1 MKRFFLLAA
10 LTLFATAS
18 LSWAQPLAN
27 LAPADTVLSLG
38 MQVRP
43 DMFGTLGDDVAAL
56 DWARARETLETLT
69 SVAGERAGDPDTQ
82 DLLRLY
88 NAILLSYSD
97 PVAAAAIFTP
107 DLATCPAYIEAAEAV
122 QEANRNGYSV
132 PVDALLTV
140 GVSSFN
146 PVPTAVALMR
156 VEDESNVQQ
165 RSFDAYVSCME
176 ASGDLEPLEQ
186 DGATL
191 YIMGD
196 GSDLPLVIGR
206 VDDLYFFGTGPEPLR
221 GVIRRINGSSEPS
234 LADSALYQRM
244 AALDAGESQLS
255 LTLDFAALAEV
266 LEGFG
271 STVASSPE
279 DDYLLERGTA
289 FLRTLGGYAGILS
302 ATPEGLLF
310 ENVTA
315 VNPAG
320 GDAALASLL
329 LCENCSVG
337 SPFLAPA
344 GSVTANVYRLPLED
358 VFNYLQGLLDAAPPS
373 MEVSINLRDLLREE
387 FDFDIDVA
395 LFNWLGAEGYS
406 AVLEPVDTDLRTLL
420 YGQEQVAV
428 IPVASR
434 EAAEAGF
441 EEFRRVLTPLFEEA
455 LAAEDDPTLSFFTQI
470 ASERVTYK
478 DETYTRYR
486 FSFNGDF
493 GVGFLDNYLVV
504 GTPAR
509 ALETLIDVSEG
520 DTESLLEAESYQ
532 NATQTTPTSVLGRGY
547 EEVGRQLGAAADF
560 FDLFS
565 QPAAFAVSAGLATLS
580 DTSFDDADTLDLEYD
595 ADLTGIEA
603 TPFDVSTSP
612 AMTEDSFENE
622 VYGTRY
628 YSLSGLEPG
637 DEVAVTLEG
646 LSDAIL
652 SLIDEER
659 SVYTDESYAVYSDA
673 VLTFTAEADVTYWL
687 EVLNYSEEAEPFT
700 LSVTRTPGD
709 APTTETDAE
718 TDTETAEEVEPT
730 EPPHLQRPLA
740 PHRPRARDAP
750 GVERAR
756 RGEHPL
762 HRNERRRDL
771 SPFADPD

>member
-1 MKRFFLLAA
+1 MKRSILLAA
-10 LTLFATAS
+10 LTLFTAAS
-18 LSWAQPLAN
+18 LGWAQPLAS

-38 MQVRP
+38 MQTQPGV
-43 DMFGTLGDDVAAL
+43 FGTLGDDVAAL
-56 DWARARETLETLT
+56 DWRRAGETLETLT
-69 SVAGERAGDPDTQ
+69 SVVGERADDPDLK
-82 DLLRLY
+82 DLFNLY
-88 NAILLSYSD
+88 NVILLSYTD
-97 PVAAAAIFTP
+97 PVAAAAVFTP
-107 DLATCPAYIEAAEAV
+107 ELATCPAYIEATEAAQEAV
-122 QEANRNGYSV
+122 RDGYA
-132 PVDALLTV
+132 PAEGLLTV

-146 PVPTAVALMR
+146 PVPTLVGLLR
-156 VEDESNVQQ
+156 VDESMADVQAA
-165 RSFDAYVSCME
+165 SFDAYVSCME
-176 ASGDLEPLEQ
+176 ASGDLERLEQ
-186 DGATL
+186 EGVPL
-191 YIMGD
+191 YVMGD
-196 GSDLPLVIGR
+196 GSDFPLVIGR
-206 VDDLYFFGTGPEPLR
+206 VDTLYFFGSSPEPLR
-221 GVIRRINGSSEPS
+221 GVVRRTQGSSEPS
-234 LADSALYQRM
+234 LADSALYGRA
-244 AALDAGESQLS
+244 AALDAGEAQLS

-271 STVASSPE
+271 SMAASSPE
-279 DDYLLERGTA
+279 DDYLLERGVA
-289 FLRTLGGYAGILS
+289 FLRTLGGYAGVLS

-310 ENVTA
+310 ENVTT

-373 MEVSINLRDLLREE
+373 VEVSVNLRDVLREE

-406 AVLEPVDTDLRTLL
+406 AVLEPVNTDLRTLL

-455 LAAEDDPTLSFFTQI
+455 LAAEDDPTLSFLTQI
-470 ASERVTYK
+470 ASESVTYK

-493 GVGFLDNYLVV
+493 GVGFLDNYLVI

-509 ALETLIDVSEG
+509 ALEALIDVSKG
-520 DTESLLEAESYQ
+520 DTESLLETESYQ
-532 NATQTTPTSVLGRGY
+532 DATETTPTSVLGRGY
-547 EEVGRQLGAAADF
+547 EEVGRQFGAAADF

-580 DTSFDDADTLDLEYD
+580 DTSFDDTDTLDLEYD

-612 AMTEDSFENE
+612 AMTEDTFENE

-659 SVYTDESYAVYSDA
+659 SVYTDESYAIYSDA

-687 EVLNYSEEAEPFT
+687 EVLNYSEEVESFT

-709 APTTETDAE
+709 APAEE

-730 EPPHLQRPLA
+730 EPPTFSDLLHLTDLVPATLRVLSE
-740 PHRPRARDAP
+740 HVGVNTHYTETRDGAIY
-750 GVERAR
+750 
-756 RGEHPL
+756 HHSL
-762 HRNERRRDL
+762 TQIDW
-771 SPFADPD
+771 

>member
-1 MKRFFLLAA
+1 MKRSILLAT

-18 LSWAQPLAN
+18 LGWAQPLAN

-43 DMFGTLGDDVAAL
+43 GMFGTLGDDVAAL

-69 SVAGERAGDPDTQ
+69 SVVEERAGDPDLQ
-82 DLLRLY
+82 DLFRLY
-88 NAILLSYSD
+88 NAILLSYTD

-107 DLATCPAYIEAAEAV
+107 ELATCPAYVEATQAA
-122 QEANRNGYSV
+122 QEATRDGYSV

-140 GVSSFN
+140 GVSSFD

-156 VEDESNVQQ
+156 VEDETDVQQ
-165 RSFDAYVSCME
+165 RSFDAYVSCLE

-206 VDDLYFFGTGPEPLR
+206 VDNLYFFGTGPEPLR
-221 GVIRRINGSSEPS
+221 GVIRRVNGSSEPS
-234 LADSALYQRM
+234 FADSALYQSV
-244 AALDAGESQLS
+244 AALEAGEGQLS

-266 LEGFG
+266 LQGFG
-271 STVASSPE
+271 SAAASSPE
-279 DDYLLERGTA
+279 EDYLLERGVA
-289 FLRTLGGYAGILS
+289 FLRTLGGYAGVLS

-329 LCENCSVG
+329 LCEACSVG

-344 GSVTANVYRLPLED
+344 GSVAATVSRLPLED
-358 VFNYLQGLLDAAPPS
+358 LFNYVQGLLDGAPPS
-373 MEVSINLRDLLREE
+373 MDVSVNLRDVLREE
-387 FDFDIDVA
+387 FDFDVDVA
-395 LFNWLGAEGYS
+395 LFDWLGTEGYS
-406 AVLEPVDTDLRTLL
+406 AVLEPVSTDLRTLL

-428 IPVASR
+428 IPVSSR

-455 LAAEDDPTLSFFTQI
+455 LASEDDPTLSFLTQI
-470 ASERVTYK
+470 ASESVTYK
-478 DETYTRYR
+478 GETYTRYR
-486 FSFNGDF
+486 YSLNGDI
-493 GVGFLDNYLVV
+493 GVGFLDNYLVTS
-504 GTPAR
+504 TPAS
-509 ALETLIDVSEG
+509 ALETLIDVFKG
-520 DTESLLEAESYQ
+520 DAESLLETESYQ
-532 NATQTTPTSVLGRGY
+532 SATESTPTSVLGRGY
-547 EEVGRQLGAAADF
+547 VDVGTQYEAAADF

-565 QPAAFAVSAGLATLS
+565 QPAAFAVSVGLATLS
-580 DTSFDDADTLDLEYD
+580 DTSFDDTDTSSLDYD

-603 TPFDVSTSP
+603 APVDASLSP
-612 AMTEDSFENE
+612 TLRGSFTNE
-622 VYGTRY
+622 AYGARY
-628 YSLSGLEPG
+628 YSLTELNAG
-637 DEVAVTLEG
+637 DEVTVTLSG

-652 SLIDEER
+652 SLIDEGR
-659 SVYTDESYAVYSDA
+659 SVYTDESYAVGSDA

-687 EVLNYSEEAEPFT
+687 EILNYSEGTESYT
-700 LSVTRTPGD
+700 LNVTRTPGS
-709 APTTETDAE
+709 ALATETV
-718 TDTETAEEVEPT
+718 TEEVEPT
-730 EPPHLQRPLA
+730 EPPSFGDLLQLTGLVPATLRIVGGHVGVNSSYTETRDGA
-740 PHRPRARDAP
+740 IYHRSFTRIDW
-750 GVERAR
+750 
-756 RGEHPL
+756 
-762 HRNERRRDL
+762 
-771 SPFADPD
+771 